1 MRVKT
6 ERGRWS
12 LMGCYPKKF
21 FTFSSDSNLIRIL
34 RRVLTAKIRIR
45 EVTILVEDKSK
56 LRKLEISNDKAKE
69 RIS

>member
-1 MRVKT
+1 
-6 ERGRWS
+6 
-12 LMGCYPKKF
+12 MGCYPKKF

-45 EVTILVEDKSK
+45 KVTVLVEDKSK
-56 LRKLEISNDKAKE
+56 LRKLEINNDKAKE

>member
-1 MRVKT
+1 
-6 ERGRWS
+6 
-12 LMGCYPKKF
+12 MGCYPKKF

-34 RRVLTAKIRIR
+34 RVLAAKIRIR

-56 LRKLEISNDKAKE
+56 LRKLEISNDKTKD